1 MTEFRGEYK
10 NFWQR
15 FFTLRNLDYFIN
27 CFVATSLIVI
37 FNLEKIYTIIIG
49 SALLIISVYFTI
61 YKSRN
66 NIHLIAFEKNTII
79 LFGETFNTQ
88 WKKVLDIKKTN
99 IELKCIA
106 SRQVCGTMFYFTLKN
121 VKNSYNVNLF
131 NTFSDEKIIQMFTE
145 FKNNKKEKII
155 IDEKLIIIRIQNK
168 IEKCQ

>member
-27 CFVATSLIVI
+27 YFVATSLIVI

-131 NTFSDEKIIQMFTE
+131 NTFSDEKIIQMFIE